1 MNAQARQ
8 VQRNNGRRKLDVILE
23 ADMAA
28 WGERE
33 QIIAIKEVEIV

>member
-8 VQRNNGRRKLDVILE
+8 AQGNNGRRKLDAILE

-33 QIIAIKEVEIV
+33 QIIVIKEVEIV